1 MRVQYAEAKIFQAF
15 LEHGR
20 VIPSKELPIVERDE

>member
-15 LEHGR
+15 LEQGR